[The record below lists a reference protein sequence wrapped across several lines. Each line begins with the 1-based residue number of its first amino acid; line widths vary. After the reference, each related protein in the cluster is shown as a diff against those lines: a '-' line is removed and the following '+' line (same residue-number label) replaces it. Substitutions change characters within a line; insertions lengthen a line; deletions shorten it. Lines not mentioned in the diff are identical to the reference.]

1 MRRKK
6 NDTSFEIGGGFVCR
20 NKNTFQIVKL
30 DYQLMANMNQ
40 KQQSNPKNFNEF
52 VYSRLIEI
60 HSKQI
65 KTIEMHIVYFNA
77 TVVAAAEPSII

>member
-1 MRRKK
+1 MIDGEHEPETTIKSEK
-6 NDTSFEIGGGFVCR
+6 FR
-20 NKNTFQIVKL
+20 NCTRL
-30 DYQLMANMNQ
+30 EY
-40 KQQSNPKNFNEF
+40 NEF

>member
-1 MRRKK
+1 
-6 NDTSFEIGGGFVCR
+6 
-20 NKNTFQIVKL
+20 
-30 DYQLMANMNQ
+30 MANMNQ